1 MLGTTNIVAFVA
13 VADYDRSRDFYER
26 ILGLTFVKNDGF
38 AMVMDANGIMVRFVK
53 MPAVTPQQF
62 TVLGWTVEDIR
73 AELAVL
79 RQRGVDPL
87 IFDGMGQDDDAVW
100 TAPGGALV
108 AWFTDPDGNVLSFT
122 QL

>member
-1 MLGTTNIVAFVA
+1 M
-13 VADYDRSRDFYER
+13 
-26 ILGLTFVKNDGF
+26 
-38 AMVMDANGIMVRFVK
+38 
-53 MPAVTPQQF
+53 
-62 TVLGWTVEDIR
+62 
-73 AELAVL
+73 L